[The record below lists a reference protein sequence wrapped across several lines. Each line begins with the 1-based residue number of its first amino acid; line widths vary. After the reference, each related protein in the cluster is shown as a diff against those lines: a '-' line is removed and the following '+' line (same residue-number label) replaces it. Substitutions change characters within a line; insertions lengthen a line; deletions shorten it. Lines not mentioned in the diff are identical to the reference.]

1 MSKKEYKT
9 LPLCKHCGDP
19 CEGSRRKFCS
29 DECGGQWNYDQNRMD
44 FRTGNC
50 HNDPVSYEQRYY
62 SGSLE
67 TKSIPARVLQQI
79 EDTGIFE
86 RDYHYTSY
94 EDPDVVKIAI
104 RSLNRNTP
112 EHIQKDLHQR
122 SVKRVYKERHG
133 ITREYPIPID

>member
-1 MSKKEYKT
+1 MAKKEYI
-9 LPLCKHCGDP
+9 CKQCGDP
-19 CEGSRRKFCS
+19 CEGQRRKFCS
-29 DECGGQWNYDQNRMD
+29 DECGKEWNHDQHKMD
-44 FRTGNC
+44 FGTGNC

-62 SGSLE
+62 TGSLE

-104 RSLNRNTP
+104 KSLNRNTP
-112 EHIQKDLHQR
+112 EHIQNFLYEQK
-122 SVKRVYKERHG
+122 KRTNYREKHG

>member
-1 MSKKEYKT
+1 MAKKEYT
-9 LPLCKHCGDP
+9 CKQCGDP
-19 CEGSRRKFCS
+19 CEGQRRKFCS
-29 DECGGQWNYDQNRMD
+29 DECGKEWNHDQHKMD
-44 FRTGNC
+44 FGTGNC
-50 HNDPVSYEQRYY
+50 HNDPVRYEQRYY

-104 RSLNRNTP
+104 KSLNRNTP
-112 EHIQKDLHQR
+112 EHIQNFLYEQK
-122 SVKRVYKERHG
+122 KRTNYREKHG